1 MEYWGGVDLN
11 NDLLY
16 EINEL
21 LRKNI
26 YKYERLEMKSRAL
39 RALAE
44 LTLTEIKTIYVI
56 GDKSSVNMKEIAEA
70 LDVSV
75 STPTTTIDRLIKK
88 GCVKRYTGIED
99 RRNVFVK
106 LTERG
111 KELYKEIVKIKLETT
126 RILLEALSNSEIA
139 FLNEILVKLD
149 KHMSLQFGR

>member
-1 MEYWGGVDLN
+1 MN

-21 LRKNI
+21 LRENI
-26 YKYERLEMKSRAL
+26 YKYEQLELKSRAL
-39 RALAE
+39 RALGE

-56 GDKSSVNMKEIAEA
+56 GDESSANMKEIAEA

-99 RRNVFVK
+99 RRNVFVQ
-106 LTERG
+106 LTEKG
-111 KELYKEIVKIKLETT
+111 KELYREIVKIKLETT
-126 RILLEALSNSEIA
+126 RILLEALSNSEIE
-139 FLNEILVKLD
+139 FLMEILIKLD
-149 KHMSLQFGR
+149 KHMSLQFDK